1 MVIQIMR
8 DLNLVYQKPNGI
20 RLIVGF
26 GNKIEFVD
34 AYRSKTK
41 PIDFNNNYHPL

>member
-20 RLIVGF
+20 RLIVRF
-26 GNKIEFVD
+26 GYKKL
-34 AYRSKTK
+34 YG
-41 PIDFNNNYHPL
+41 L

>member
-20 RLIVGF
+20 RLIVRIENKKYTGF
-26 GNKIEFVD
+26 EH
-34 AYRSKTK
+34 T
-41 PIDFNNNYHPL
+41 